1 MGSGKST
8 TGKWLAERLD
18 HEYIDLDDYV
28 EKMTGLS
35 VSTIFS
41 SQGEKVFRELEKKA
55 LIEVTR
61 KSRIVIATGGGI
73 PSFSD
78 NMDLMNRSGKTVYI
92 KVSLENLFKRLV
104 KEKDHRPL
112 IRGKSESE
120 LKRYIK
126 DKLEEREIFYRKAQF
141 VIKGDLLDQEDLVTL
156 LT

>member
-156 LT
+156 LN